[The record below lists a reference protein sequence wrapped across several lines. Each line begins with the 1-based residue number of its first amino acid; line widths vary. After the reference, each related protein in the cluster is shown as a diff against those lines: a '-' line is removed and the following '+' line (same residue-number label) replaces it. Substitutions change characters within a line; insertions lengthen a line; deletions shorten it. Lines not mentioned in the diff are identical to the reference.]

1 MKNYTFQTNVASV
14 EHNNDKVIY
23 PFSPPLFQTN
33 VGEELIEKLLA
44 EGAKLTKNEDDA
56 NLLLAGNLLHG
67 RSLSYKEETVKELEP
82 VILKKIK
89 DFLTTLD
96 LQFNSTW
103 TAEIFDKLYLDN
115 LWVNFSKKYDFNP
128 PHTHNSE
135 FSFVIYCS
143 VPQNIFDIQADSN
156 TKEAGNI
163 VFQYGEKICNYM
175 FDRFSVSP
183 YDGLMFIFPAKLKH
197 FVPPYWVDETRV
209 SVSGSVM
216 VKP

>member
-1 MKNYTFQTNVASV
+1 MKNYTFQTNLASV
-14 EHNNDKVIY
+14 DHNNNRIIY
-23 PFSPPLFQTN
+23 PFSPPVFQTN
-33 VGEELIEKLLA
+33 VGEEVIEKLLA
-44 EGAKLTKNEDDA
+44 EGAKLTKEEDDA

-67 RSLSYKEETVKELEP
+67 RSFSYKEKTVKELEP
-82 VILKKIK
+82 IILKKVK

-96 LQFNSTW
+96 LQFNGTW
-103 TAEIFDKLYLDN
+103 TDEIFNKLYLEN
-115 LWVNFSKKYDFNP
+115 LWVNFAKKYDFNP
-128 PHTHNSE
+128 PHIHNSE

-143 VPQNIFDIQADSN
+143 VPQNIFDTQADSN

-175 FDRFSVSP
+175 FDHFSVSP

-209 SVSGSVM
+209 SVSGSIVIGQ
-216 VKP
+216 